1 MKKCARGLIFDENTQ
16 RCTWAMPWQRC
27 NGNEENTV
35 EFKKHSFFSPIN
47 KEIIEAKLTTKT
59 TVLSTSSTQKTF
71 NITSQTLSLIKNDL
85 DYTNLTDEMVLTG
98 LKKKLMQMQQR
109 QAGAS
114 LIKKPAISPFII
126 DHQSNL
132 FNFISSSI
140 AAKTSLASTTKTTT
154 TTLASSS
161 TTSTTKK
168 TTKPTTAKTTRTT
181 QKVTQSPN
189 KKSSIMAN
197 KNITNNKSKIEKNNF
212 SRLFLNNLNIESDAL
227 YEDFNITSISEK
239 FLLGGKL
246 NKLDDKDDEDRDLD
260 EHESSEENDE
270 TENDDD
276 DNDEDEDESD
286 DQSFAYIIVPI
297 KLNKN
302 IQHKNKQTKYHMIE
316 NKKNKN
322 KNRKAKNYEEM
333 YKYKKVC
340 YVTNWSQYREKPG
353 QFLPENVDPF
363 LCTHLI
369 YAFAYIDN
377 VTFKIKT
384 IEEND
389 EGNLIDFFK
398 IR

>member
-1 MKKCARGLIFDENTQ
+1 LIFDENSQ
-16 RCTWAMPWQRC
+16 RCTWALPWQRC

-47 KEIIEAKLTTKT
+47 KEILEAKITTKIPT
-59 TVLSTSSTQKTF
+59 LSTFSLQKIS
-71 NITSQTLSLIKNDL
+71 NITSQSLSLIKNDVEY
-85 DYTNLTDEMVLTG
+85 DNLTDEMVLKN
-98 LKKKLMQMQQR
+98 LKNKLMQMQQR

-114 LIKKPAISPFII
+114 LLKKPSISPFVI

-154 TTLASSS
+154 LATT
-161 TTSTTKK
+161 TPTTKK
-168 TTKPTTAKTTRTT
+168 TIIKSSKTTKIIKPT
-181 QKVTQSPN
+181 QKVTQSLN
-189 KKSSIMAN
+189 KKSSILTN
-197 KNITNNKSKIEKNNF
+197 NNITNNKYKFEKNNF

-227 YEDFNITSISEK
+227 YEDFNVTDINEK

-246 NKLDDKDDEDRDLD
+246 NKLDDKDDEDRDLN
-260 EHESSEENDE
+260 EHEYSEENEENDD
-270 TENDDD
+270 NDDD
-276 DNDEDEDESD
+276 DDEEEEEQEDESD

-302 IQHKNKQTKYHMIE
+302 TQHKKTKYNMIDY
-316 NKKNKN
+316 KKNRNKN
-322 KNRKAKNYEEM
+322 KKAKNFEEM

-340 YVTNWSQYREKPG
+340 YITNWSQYREKPA
-353 QFLPENVDPF
+353 QFLPEHVDPF

-389 EGNLIDFFK
+389 EGKLFSL
-398 IR
+398 